1 MAQEALR
8 VIVGGAVVRRTSQ
21 VEERIRKN
29 ICNLFG
35 VCSKGSVRAPE
46 GDRSLIRGLEVFL
59 DGTLQLA
66 ALDDRSVYRSP
77 GLFLFRFLPF
87 IEVVVE
93 LPHFFSETG
102 VGGWGEGI
110 GQLGEFFLGFGRG
123 CPSRRGGNRVV
134 GLRALTLYP
143 HTVPPTPG
151 KRFRRLKKQEL
162 LRLQGGLQ
170 PLEEWCEDFNKHLP
184 DVPTSDL
191 VPIVDAI
198 LRECSRPCYISPF
211 VGRYAES

>member
-8 VIVGGAVVRRTSQ
+8 EIVGGGVVRQTSQ
-21 VEERIRKN
+21 VEERIRKYL
-29 ICNLFG
+29 CNLFG

-46 GDRSLIRGLEVFL
+46 GDWSLIRGLEVFL

-66 ALDDRSVYRSP
+66 ALDDRSVYRGP
-77 GLFLFRFLPF
+77 GRFLFHFLPF

-110 GQLGEFFLGFGRG
+110 GQLGEFFLDFGRG

-134 GLRALTLYP
+134 GLRALSENGVHYRDQVRGRDVREVFVKVL
-143 HTVPPTPG
+143 TP
-151 KRFRRLKKQEL
+151 FLE
-162 LRLQGGLQ
+162 GLQ
-170 PLEEWCEDFNKHLP
+170 SPLKTKQFLF
-184 DVPTSDL
+184 L
-191 VPIVDAI
+191 
-198 LRECSRPCYISPF
+198 
-211 VGRYAES
+211 